1 MKERFEEIPCL
12 LESLKSLYMPISW
25 IVTGLQVHLSN
36 RKLVIKQ
43 GGAK

>member
-1 MKERFEEIPCL
+1 MKERVEEIPGL

-43 GGAK
+43 GWC